1 MKKIISI
8 ALIAVLCFVL
18 TACFT
23 PSVESYVESNRDEL
37 IETFNSSFSASGYS
51 CETELR
57 AEGNGMIFDVKVD
70 ALADLTDDQK
80 ALLQETYD
88 GMSSSFDSS
97 FEQMKE
103 GLPSLEYVVWNICEA
118 DGDVVAVIEAGNK

>member
-1 MKKIISI
+1 MKKVISI
-8 ALIAVLCFVL
+8 VLLAVLCFAL

-23 PSVESYVESNRDEL
+23 PSVESYVEKNRDEL
-37 IETFNSSFSASGYS
+37 IETFNSSFSSSGYS

-70 ALADLTDDQK
+70 ALNDLTQEQK
-80 ALLQETYD
+80 DLLQETYD
-88 GMSSSFDSS
+88 GMSSTFDSS

-103 GLPSLEYVVWNICEA
+103 GLPSLEYVVWNVCEA
-118 DGDVVAVIEAGNK
+118 DGDIAAVIEAGER